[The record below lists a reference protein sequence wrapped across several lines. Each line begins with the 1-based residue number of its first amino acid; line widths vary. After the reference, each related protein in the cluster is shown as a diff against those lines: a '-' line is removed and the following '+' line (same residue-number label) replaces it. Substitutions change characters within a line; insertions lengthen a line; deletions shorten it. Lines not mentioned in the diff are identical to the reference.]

1 MPAMQSAEVGDA
13 MTYDFPIVTVPG
25 DLFAVLKKVREESH
39 EVRRAILYDESPARI
54 CEEIADLR
62 QVVETLQR
70 RATQLY
76 GPLMMAQAEEF
87 VIEKNKKRGYY
98 DEICLLTDSPT
109 ITHIT
114 DPAEREK
121 FFNDIYRGPAT

>member
-1 MPAMQSAEVGDA
+1 
-13 MTYDFPIVTVPG
+13 MTYDFPIITVPG

-39 EVRRAILYDESPARI
+39 EVRRAILYNEPPSRI

-70 RATQLY
+70 RATQRY
-76 GPLMMAQAEEF
+76 GWLVMAQAEEF
-87 VIEKNKKRGYY
+87 VIEKNKGRGYY
-98 DEICLLTDSPT
+98 DEIRLLTDSPT